1 MKTKPDRS
9 DYEIWFTDW
18 LDGTLDEDKTIALM
32 IFLGENPDLREEL
45 EGLAPVMLKVPQEKG
60 YLKKDNLYKRPEDL
74 TDQQFEYLCIADLE
88 NDITPDQKKEL
99 NKITGENE
107 DKRRLHDLFQ
117 LTRLKPPSIAFAGK
131 GKLKRLTAGEKILRI
146 TLIGLSAAAAVI
158 LLILNPFPV
167 PADKGQP
174 DFIPARIA
182 VYDTIVIDRPG
193 KITVHKPAAGKSRQQ
208 KADPPAATFK
218 EEDLASDM
226 AVADL
231 LPEPARISPPSSM
244 TVYIPEEMLAYQK
257 PSPQSL
263 IDFNPGYLPPLV
275 GDNRSNVD
283 RFLARIFHEKI
294 MKDTIMPVRPV
305 ERYDLAHAG
314 INGLNKL
321 LGWEMALGK
330 NLDGNGEVRS
340 YYFSSKLLKFKAPA
354 KKQDDT
360 L

>member
-1 MKTKPDRS
+1 
-9 DYEIWFTDW
+9 
-18 LDGTLDEDKTIALM
+18 
-32 IFLGENPDLREEL
+32 
-45 EGLAPVMLKVPQEKG
+45 
-60 YLKKDNLYKRPEDL
+60 
-74 TDQQFEYLCIADLE
+74 
-88 NDITPDQKKEL
+88 
-99 NKITGENE
+99 
-107 DKRRLHDLFQ
+107 
-117 LTRLKPPSIAFAGK
+117 
-131 GKLKRLTAGEKILRI
+131 
-146 TLIGLSAAAAVI
+146 
-158 LLILNPFPV
+158 
-167 PADKGQP
+167 
-174 DFIPARIA
+174 
-182 VYDTIVIDRPG
+182 
-193 KITVHKPAAGKSRQQ
+193 
-208 KADPPAATFK
+208 
-218 EEDLASDM
+218 
-226 AVADL
+226 
-231 LPEPARISPPSSM
+231 
-244 TVYIPEEMLAYQK
+244 MLAYQK